1 MQKAALGEH
10 PSFARTRPDDEVAPI
25 PDASRPPPGFEAVRP
40 LAAARASRTHRVA
53 FRSLAGRK
61 PGNSGGRLAG
71 TYLAEWSPPPAGGS
85 GASRCPANQLGHI
98 ECRDRPPNVRFAI
111 GREKAPSS
119 RPANGS
125 ARSGSLIRDKENP
138 GHQGGRRGFLDQ
150 TLSLRGLADHPIRVG
165 PVRRTCPG
173 AVRPLAATNIQF
185 WQGGSEEHTSE
196 LQSQR

>member
-1 MQKAALGEH
+1 MLRRQAEPYAPMKPARRSPLGRL
-10 PSFARTRPDDEVAPI
+10 PSFADTRANGEVAPI
-25 PDASRPPPGFEAVRP
+25 PDLPASPRIGAVRP

-53 FRSLAGRK
+53 FRSLAGHK

-71 TYLAEWSPPPAGGS
+71 TYLAERSPPPAGGS

-111 GREKAPSS
+111 GREKASSS

-138 GHQGGRRGFLDQ
+138 GHQGGAEGF
-150 TLSLRGLADHPIRVG
+150 
-165 PVRRTCPG
+165 RTG
-173 AVRPLAATNIQF
+173 RSVS
-185 WQGGSEEHTSE
+185 GG
-196 LQSQR
+196 